1 MLHTFM
7 DYLREEGTREINHHG
22 QTVTVGD
29 GDGEE
34 KLFQKSE
41 KIPTYEDMTQRNEK
55 DLVEARKG
63 FYANAVTFKIN
74 YLKICQFAAMKGI
87 PLTLIVFS
95 TLYWA
100 YGLYFFFNPA
110 V

>member
-34 KLFQKSE
+34 KLFQKSGKVGYDAE
-41 KIPTYEDMTQRNEK
+41 E
-55 DLVEARKG
+55 
-63 FYANAVTFKIN
+63 
-74 YLKICQFAAMKGI
+74 
-87 PLTLIVFS
+87 
-95 TLYWA
+95 
-100 YGLYFFFNPA
+100 
-110 V
+110 